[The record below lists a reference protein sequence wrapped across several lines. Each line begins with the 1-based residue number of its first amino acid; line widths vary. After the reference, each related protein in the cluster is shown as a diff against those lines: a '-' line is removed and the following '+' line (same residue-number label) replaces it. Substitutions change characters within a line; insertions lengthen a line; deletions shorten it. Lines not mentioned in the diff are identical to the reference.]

1 VLTEFRSRYVIAY
14 TPTGV
19 PRDDGWHTV
28 EVRLKGRRA
37 DIKAKDGYLA
47 HSER

>member
-1 VLTEFRSRYVIAY
+1 VIAY

-19 PRDDGWHTV
+19 LRDDGWHHV

-37 DIKAKDGYLA
+37 EIKAKDQYLA
-47 HSER
+47 R